1 MVLAVFKSVMAIKIL
16 DFIFSCYSLKLMRK
30 ATWTLSCR
38 IWEANGKFQRS
49 SWFHRADELNGGA
62 AFPTGL
68 CNCPGLQTAATALL
82 TVVSLCLIGWPT
94 GLGWTETHQSR
105 IQMSWRLLLKQ
116 PGLPQR
122 LSSATADCLQV
133 TSNWCSNSFNR
144 NPNQVLTMY
153 FFFFLKVNIS
163 LYPC

>member
-1 MVLAVFKSVMAIKIL
+1 MDSGCPLRWMCARRKGRECADGASCSVSRMGAGGTKEKDVTQTGCSCTQTTAETVLAVFKSVMAIKIL

-49 SWFHRADELNGGA
+49 SWFHCAGELNGGA

-94 GLGWTETHQSR
+94 GLR
-105 IQMSWRLLLKQ
+105 
-116 PGLPQR
+116 
-122 LSSATADCLQV
+122 
-133 TSNWCSNSFNR
+133 
-144 NPNQVLTMY
+144 
-153 FFFFLKVNIS
+153 
-163 LYPC
+163 